1 MSILKDKQGVQPEV
15 RKAFKDLNVSAPINV
30 TEEVTLPMAAE
41 ADLAGGADL
50 GDVIAKVNAILAK
63 LRTAGLLGV

>member
-1 MSILKDKQGVQPEV
+1 MLNDKLGVQIAV
-15 RKAFKDLNVSAPINV
+15 REALKDLNVTAPINV
-30 TEEVTLPMAAE
+30 SEEVTLPMAAE

-50 GDVIAKVNAILAK
+50 PDTVAKVNAILAK

>member
-1 MSILKDKQGVQPEV
+1 MGILDDKQGIQPEL
-15 RKAFKDLNVSAPINV
+15 RKVFENFDVEGEI
-30 TEEVTLPMAAE
+30 TIPMEAE

-63 LRTAGLLGV
+63 LRSAGLLGV

>member
-1 MSILKDKQGVQPEV
+1 MLNDKIGVQIAV
-15 RKAFKDLNVSAPINV
+15 REALKDLNVTAPINV

-50 GDVIAKVNAILAK
+50 GDVIAKVNAVLAK

>member
-1 MSILKDKQGVQPEV
+1 MIILSVQDKLGIQKELREALAG
-15 RKAFKDLNVSAPINV
+15 I
-30 TEEVTLPMAAE
+30 PMPAE

-50 GDVIAKVNAILAK
+50 AAVIAKVNALLAK

>member
-1 MSILKDKQGVQPEV
+1 MLNEKLGVQIAV
-15 RKAFKDLNVSAPINV
+15 REALKGLDI
-30 TEEVTLPMAAE
+30 EGDITLPMAAE

-50 GDVIAKVNAILAK
+50 GDVIAKVNAVLAK

>member
-1 MSILKDKQGVQPEV
+1 MLNDKLGVQIAV
-15 RKAFKDLNVSAPINV
+15 REALKGLDI
-30 TEEVTLPMAAE
+30 EGDITLPMAAE